1 MSPLLCRH
9 VPGDLCHSVAN
20 NELQVPGGGV
30 RDPAESDGRI
40 RPGVDT
46 VWWNVE
52 GFSND
57 YKETAEE

>member
-1 MSPLLCRH
+1 MSLLLCRH

-20 NELQVPGGGV
+20 KRVAGSGRA

-40 RPGVDT
+40 RPGIDT